1 MRDHPKA
8 TGIMKALEVPV
19 REATQLLEHANLVE
33 KRTHNGLS
41 LFNAT
46 TLGEEAIV
54 AGSAAQYL

>member
-1 MRDHPKA
+1 
-8 TGIMKALEVPV
+8 MKALEVPV